1 MGVRRRLRFQPACVG
16 WDVLPG
22 IARAA
27 QRRARARDP
36 RGCVA
41 TAPRRA
47 RRARLREFV
56 RQHARRGR
64 VSSVGRG
71 DRPRARV
78 GSRQP
83 GSRRRRPPRG
93 RRRRGSL
100 PPTLDRT
107 YWTAYEYGR
116 DLGRLQASGY
126 RVTLERVS
134 TPYPDL
140 TPNVTP
146 AGPRRVRAQV
156 RRASR
161 YRVSYERL
169 AYSTWASALPVAPES

>member
-1 MGVRRRLRFQPACVG
+1 VPAHMSVARLHRPSALAWHR
-16 WDVLPG
+16 WDMAPDLG
-22 IARAA
+22 ATLRDWLN
-27 QRRARARDP
+27 ARDL
-36 RGCVA
+36 
-41 TAPRRA
+41 RRW
-47 RRARLREFV
+47 
-56 RQHARRGR
+56 
-64 VSSVGRG
+64 
-71 DRPRARV
+71 
-78 GSRQP
+78 
-83 GSRRRRPPRG
+83 
-93 RRRRGSL
+93 RRRGSL

-156 RRASR
+156 RRVSR